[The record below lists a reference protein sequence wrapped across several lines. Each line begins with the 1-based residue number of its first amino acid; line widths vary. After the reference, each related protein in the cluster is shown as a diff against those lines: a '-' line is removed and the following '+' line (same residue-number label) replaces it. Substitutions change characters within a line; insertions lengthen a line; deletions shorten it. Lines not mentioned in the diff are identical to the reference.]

1 MTLRALIVSDRADY
15 RQQLAHHVTLE
26 WRDALPAEYEPA
38 TRGRLPAGFT
48 GVAYDVVLLDHEVQD
63 SRGLEW
69 LEDLTDRPGFPPI
82 VYFAPGGAGA
92 VGDKAMSV
100 GALAVLTRT
109 DFEHAD
115 LCGALRTALASRRNV
130 LAETSRAALEQCP
143 PDRFGS
149 VRIRGHRCLR
159 RLAVGGSSSV
169 FLAENVRTGEQRV
182 LKIFRQVPDI
192 VEGSTTFDRFLR
204 EFDLVAHLRHPN
216 IARIFDIGVAD
227 DHLYLAMEF
236 FPGGDLRSRMRER
249 LDPQQALGYVRQ
261 MAAALGAL
269 HEVGVLHRDVKP
281 GNLLLRED
289 GSAAFIDFGLA
300 RQLRLESDI
309 TGIGAIFGTPHY
321 MSPEQGHGSPLDER
335 SDLYSLGVVLY
346 EMLTGDKPYIAE
358 TPLAVIYMHANSPVP
373 RLPQNLAHLQPLLDG
388 LLAKKPVDR
397 LPSAAAIVANM
408 SRSAGSSASSLT
420 RRIAASS
427 LSPTAAV
434 ASRTIPSLLRSV

>member
-48 GVAYDVVLLDHEVQD
+48 GIAYDVVLLDHEVQD

-69 LEDLTDRPGFPPI
+69 LEDLADRPGFPPI
-82 VYFAPGGAGA
+82 VYFAPGGVGP
-92 VGDKAMSV
+92 VGDKARSI

-115 LCGALRTALASRRNV
+115 LCDALRTALASRRNV

-300 RQLRLESDI
+300 RQLGLESDI
-309 TGIGAIFGTPHY
+309 TGIGTIFGTPHY

-335 SDLYSLGVVLY
+335 SDLYSLGVVLF

-388 LLAKKPVDR
+388 LLAKKPADR
-397 LPSAAAIVANM
+397 LPSAAAIVANIDELLK
-408 SRSAGSSASSLT
+408 SA
-420 RRIAASS
+420 AA
-427 LSPTAAV
+427 
-434 ASRTIPSLLRSV
+434 